1 MSTVVQI
8 QAKGS
13 RSRLEIGKNEAVD
26 GYSSFW
32 MLADIQCDWMQMYSK
47 LRDVHFVALEKF
59 VEQLDAF
66 VLNRQLQPH
75 LEGTE
80 GTWLA
85 FQEEGRRVLLRFA
98 LGAIKDCMPHQ
109 HQGSFELEEADLSE
123 LAVAFSRLFEDR

>member
-1 MSTVVQI
+1 MAPLVKI

-13 RSRLEIGKNEAVD
+13 QCSLEVGRNEAVA

-32 MLADIQCDWMQMYSK
+32 VLADIRCDWMQMCSK
-47 LRDVHFVALEKF
+47 LEDVHFVALKKF

-66 VLNRQLQPH
+66 ILNRQLQPH

-85 FQEEGRRVLLRFA
+85 FQGEGRRVMLRFA
-98 LGAIKDCMPHQ
+98 LGAIKDCMVHQ
-109 HQGSFELEEADLSE
+109 HQGGFEVEEAILNE
-123 LAVAFSRLFEDR
+123 LVVAFSRLCVVD